1 MLIERAL
8 RGKSLPFRIPAVF
21 VSAFRWGYTMI
32 AVTLGWVLFK
42 IEDLPEAFSYIK
54 AMFGFGPHDYNAFSL
69 GFFLDS
75 RLAFFLVIALLC
87 CVPWGEV
94 LPRIISSRIA
104 LICDSNKPLP
114 RTARHICLMA
124 LLVISFVFIVNST
137 YSPFIYFRF

>member
-1 MLIERAL
+1 
-8 RGKSLPFRIPAVF
+8 
-21 VSAFRWGYTMI
+21 MI

-54 AMFGFGPHDYNAFSL
+54 AMFGIGPHDYNAFSL